1 MARLGR
7 ELRRRR
13 PEDEASA
20 ALRAALLAVL
30 AGEEDRAEELIARAA
45 RADSSAIDA
54 YLALGRLYRSR
65 DEVGR
70 AIRIHQNLL
79 LRNDLQKAERITALA
94 ELARDFERGGFVRRA
109 IACYEEVLTCDARD
123 VAALDAL
130 LELLS
135 EARDYPRAIEV
146 SRRLARVKR
155 ERAPHTEASLLV
167 RMAEVAHAEGRS
179 EVARKA
185 VKRAL
190 RKNADSCGALLLLGQ
205 LESERNR
212 GKAALTAWRK
222 AAQVGGPGA
231 AAVYPRLES
240 AYASLDRG
248 QEYPGFLRELLQQ
261 RPDDVTLGLVLA
273 QALATR
279 GDVEPAVTELRRL
292 LDGDSR
298 SIQARVALGRLLL
311 SEHRHTDAVKEYS
324 ELLEVLERGGDSEAA
339 EEPV

>member
-1 MARLGR
+1 
-7 ELRRRR
+7 
-13 PEDEASA
+13 
-20 ALRAALLAVL
+20 LRAALLAVL

-79 LRNDLQKAERITALA
+79 LRGDLEKAERITALA

-109 IACYEEVLTCDARD
+109 IACYEEVLTYDARH
-123 VAALDAL
+123 VATLDAL

-146 SRRLARVKR
+146 SRRLARAKG
-155 ERAPHTEASLLV
+155 ERAPHTEASLWV
-167 RMAEVAHAEGRS
+167 RMAEVAHAEGRP
-179 EVARKA
+179 EAARKA

-190 RKNADSCGALLLLGQ
+190 RKNADSCQALLLLGQ

-222 AAQVGGPGA
+222 AAQVGSPGA

-248 QEYPGFLRELLQQ
+248 QEYPAFLRELLQQ
-261 RPDDVTLGLVLA
+261 RPDDTTLRLVLA
-273 QALATR
+273 RALATR
-279 GDVEPAVTELRRL
+279 GDVEPAVAELRRL
-292 LDGDSR
+292 LDGEPR

-311 SEHRHTDAVKEYS
+311 SEHRNADAVKEYS
-324 ELLEVLERGGDSEAA
+324 ELLEVLEPGGDSEAV
-339 EEPV
+339 EEPA